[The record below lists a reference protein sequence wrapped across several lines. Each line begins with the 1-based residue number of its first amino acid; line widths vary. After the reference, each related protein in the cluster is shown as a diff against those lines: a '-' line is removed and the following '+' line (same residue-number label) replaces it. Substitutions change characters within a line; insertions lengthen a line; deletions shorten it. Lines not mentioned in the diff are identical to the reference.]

1 MANKEQ
7 TNPCYG
13 CFGAANCDCD
23 ECAKDRRDENENKE
37 RFAKEIIELA
47 CNKSNIAVSKATG
60 NPIDCNIIRCDCCAL
75 YKGGTE
81 TCRGELR
88 KWAES
93 EYIEKPVISKKDRA
107 FLEFIKEEYKYIVR
121 DKNDVLYVY
130 NAEPCKARESWHAGC
145 SDDWFRLICRFDVDF
160 PMVKWSDEK
169 PWLIENLKKLEVV
182 KNYE

>member
-1 MANKEQ
+1 MKNKEK
-7 TNPCYG
+7 Y
-13 CFGAANCDCD
+13 
-23 ECAKDRRDENENKE
+23 
-37 RFAKEIIELA
+37 AKEIVEIA
-47 CNKSNIAVSKATG
+47 CEGNEVAVSKETG
-60 NPIDCNIIRCDCCAL
+60 KPVRCVDMRCSLCAINL
-75 YKGGTE
+75 NEDEYK
-81 TCRGELR
+81 TCTDYR
-88 KWAES
+88 KEWAES
-93 EYIEKPVISKKDRA
+93 EYVERPVISKKDRA

-182 KNYE
+182 DSYE